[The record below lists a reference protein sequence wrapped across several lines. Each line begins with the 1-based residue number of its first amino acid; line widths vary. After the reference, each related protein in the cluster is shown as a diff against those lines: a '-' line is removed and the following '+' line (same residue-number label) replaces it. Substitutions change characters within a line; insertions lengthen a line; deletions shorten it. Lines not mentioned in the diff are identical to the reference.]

1 MVKNGLKL
9 GLVTLASGLGL
20 GGLVP
25 TIAHADSKTVTI
37 GIVGSSDKPVWD
49 SVAKTAK
56 EKYGLTLKVKVFTDY
71 IQPNQAV
78 ANGSIDLN
86 SFQTLNYFNVQNKN
100 LGNKLTT
107 IGKTNVNPIKLYSKK
122 LTKLSQLKKGATI
135 AIPNDATNE
144 ERALDVLQDA
154 KLIKYDHKVASPTVK
169 DITSN
174 PKHLQIKELASDQT
188 AGSLKSVDAAVVN
201 TGFAIDAKL
210 TAIDAKLTAIDAKL
224 TAKEALFTEPM
235 NKKETGYVNYIVA
248 QKKDANKKEYKE
260 VVKAYQT
267 KQTKKVIKNLYGTM
281 TIPAWDLKFK

>member
-107 IGKTNVNPIKLYSKK
+107 IGKTYVTPIKVYSKK
-122 LTKLSQLKKGATI
+122 VSKLSDLKKGATI
-135 AIPNDATNE
+135 TIPNDPSNE
-144 ERALDVLQDA
+144 KRALDALEDA
-154 KLIKYDHKVASPTVK
+154 KLIKYNHKVSSPTVN

-174 PKHLQIKELASDQT
+174 PKDFNVKELNSDQT
-188 AGSLKSVDAAVVN
+188 AGSLASAQAAVVN
-201 TGFAIDAKL
+201 TNYALDAKL
-210 TAIDAKLTAIDAKL
+210 PEKDV
-224 TAKEALFTEPM
+224 LFTEPV
-235 NKKETGYVNYIVA
+235 NKANAGYINYIVA
-248 QKKDANKKEYKE
+248 KKSDANKKVYKE

-267 KQTKKVIKNLYGTM
+267 DTTKKQMKKLYGKSEL
-281 TIPAWDLKFK
+281 PAWDIKLK